1 MRSQKKAAGLAAV
14 ALLLLLASSCSGSS
28 QDAAPTPPEISP
40 PEGTAPP
47 PTATSAPTPVPF
59 DPGRVRIRLEQAG
72 SGFSE
77 PLFVTGAGD
86 GSGRVFVLEKTGR
99 IRLLDGGTFLDIR
112 DRVKSPALQSYD
124 REQGLLGLAFHPQ
137 FASNGFFYVHYN
149 DRDGNHVVSRFSL
162 ASDGRA
168 DPAS

>member
-1 MRSQKKAAGLAAV
+1 MRSQKKSAGLAAV

-28 QDAAPTPPEISP
+28 PDAAPTPPETSP
-40 PEGTAPP
+40 PEGTGPP

-99 IRLLDGGTFLDIR
+99 VRLLDGGTFLDIR

-124 REQGLLGLAFHPQ
+124 REQGL
-137 FASNGFFYVHYN
+137 
-149 DRDGNHVVSRFSL
+149 SRVPTQVLEQRIFL
-162 ASDGRA
+162 RPLQRPRGQPCRVALRRRQQWPG
-168 DPAS
+168 